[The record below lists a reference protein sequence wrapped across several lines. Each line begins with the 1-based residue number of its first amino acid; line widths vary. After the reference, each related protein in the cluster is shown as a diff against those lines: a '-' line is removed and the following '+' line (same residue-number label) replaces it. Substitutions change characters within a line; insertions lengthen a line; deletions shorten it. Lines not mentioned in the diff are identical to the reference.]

1 MAPDPQALQERWL
14 LRTPSIAGR
23 ALYGHVPVPV
33 FIALSLAGLMLF
45 AALRAAMGVIP
56 AAVLAVLLAMAGHEA
71 VRAVTLK
78 DRDWL
83 DVWRER
89 LIIRARL
96 RLING
101 WRRQA
106 FRWPE

>member
-1 MAPDPQALQERWL
+1 MPGEPHPLQERWL

-23 ALYGHVPVPV
+23 ALYGNVPVPV
-33 FIALSLAGLMLF
+33 FIVLTLAGLMLF
-45 AALRAAMGVIP
+45 AALREAMGALP
-56 AAVLAVLLAMAGHEA
+56 AAVLAVLLAMAAHEA

-83 DVWRER
+83 DVRRER
-89 LIIRARL
+89 LFIRARL
-96 RLING
+96 RLINH

>member
-1 MAPDPQALQERWL
+1 MPGDPQALTERWL

-23 ALYGHVPVPV
+23 TLYGHVPVPV
-33 FIALSLAGLMLF
+33 FIALCIAGLMLF
-45 AALRAAMGVIP
+45 AALREAMGVIP
-56 AAVLAVLLAMAGHEA
+56 AAVLAVLLTMAAHEA

-78 DRDWL
+78 DPDWL
-83 DVWRER
+83 DVRRER
-89 LIIRARL
+89 LVIRARL

-101 WRRQA
+101 WRRRA

>member
-1 MAPDPQALQERWL
+1 MPGEPQALQERWL

-33 FIALSLAGLMLF
+33 FIVLTLAGLLLF
-45 AALRAAMGVIP
+45 AALREAMGAIP
-56 AAVLAVLLAMAGHEA
+56 AAVVAVLLAMAGHEA

-78 DRDWL
+78 DPDWL

-89 LIIRARL
+89 LLIRARL
-96 RLING
+96 RLINI